1 MSTSIRSKQ
10 EDILETATSLF
21 SEFGYHAVGIDRI
34 IAESKVAKM
43 TLYKHFPSKD
53 FLIESVLVR
62 RDTMLR
68 ESIIDNLNKETTPL
82 LKLKSIFDW
91 YSRWFQSEDFHGCM
105 FIKATEEF
113 SDVTSNIRKFSQDHK
128 VWITDLMESLLKEVG
143 VKKADAM
150 AAHLIV
156 ILDGL
161 TVQANMFTTDRVE
174 QINYAWKYVEY
185 VAVSAPA
192 MS

>member
-1 MSTSIRSKQ
+1 MSTSKKSKQ
-10 EDILETATSLF
+10 EDILDTATSLF

-68 ESIIDNLNKETTPL
+68 ESIINNLNKEPTPL

-143 VKKADAM
+143 VKNADAM

-174 QINYAWKYVEY
+174 QIDYAWKYVEF
-185 VAVSAPA
+185 VATSAP
-192 MS
+192 SI

>member
-1 MSTSIRSKQ
+1 MSTRKTSKQ
-10 EDILETATSLF
+10 EDILDTATSLF

-34 IAESKVAKM
+34 IAESTVAKM

-62 RDTMLR
+62 RDEQLR
-68 ESIIDNLNKETTPL
+68 ESIINNLNQEITPL

-91 YSRWFQSEDFHGCM
+91 YSIWFQSEDFHGCM

-113 SDVTSNIRKFSQDHK
+113 SDVTSNIRRFSQDHK
-128 VWITDLMESLLKEVG
+128 IWITDLMSSLLLEVG
-143 VKKADAM
+143 VKNPDAM

-161 TVQANMFTTDRVE
+161 TVQANMFTSDRVE
-174 QINYAWKYVEY
+174 QINYAWRYVEF
-185 VAVSAPA
+185 VAVNAP
-192 MS
+192 SLS

>member
-1 MSTSIRSKQ
+1 MNTRMKSKQ
-10 EDILETATSLF
+10 EDILDTATSLF

-68 ESIIDNLNKETTPL
+68 ESIIDNLNQEPTPL

-91 YSRWFQSEDFHGCM
+91 YARWFQSEDFHGCM

-143 VKKADAM
+143 VKNADAM

-185 VAVSAPA
+185 VAVSAPS
-192 MS
+192 M